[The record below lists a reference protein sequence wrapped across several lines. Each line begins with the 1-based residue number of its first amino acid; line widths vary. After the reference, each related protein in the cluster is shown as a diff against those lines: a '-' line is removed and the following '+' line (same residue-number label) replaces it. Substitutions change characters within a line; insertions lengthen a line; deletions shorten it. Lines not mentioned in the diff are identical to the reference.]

1 MTEVTIEEVL
11 AALSERGRLEWEA
24 ATQRATIAAQRAEI
38 EALVAQVINAI
49 DAAAQ
54 ARTPH
59 QRTLHERNAQVLKD
73 NIEGRVSALFGL
85 SADDMA
91 IVRAVPVPA

>member
-38 EALVAQVINAI
+38 ERLTAGFMDS
-49 DAAAQ
+49 DAA
-54 ARTPH
+54 
-59 QRTLHERNAQVLKD
+59 D
-73 NIEGRVSALFGL
+73 
-85 SADDMA
+85 
-91 IVRAVPVPA
+91 PAE